1 MARTPSEIAALLDD
15 FADVFYEMSGALAGQ
30 ERLGGAGMELLQSNG
45 EPFDLRELAADLRAY
60 ERDHPPVEK

>member
-15 FADVFYEMSGALAGQ
+15 FADVFFELAGAVAGQ
-30 ERLGGAGMELLQSNG
+30 EKLQQAGVGLLQSNG
-45 EPFDLRELAADLRAY
+45 EPFDLRELAADLRTY